1 MSNTLDA
8 PAPGAPRPAQ
18 TLTTPTGLQSIDLL
32 TRRRRIVLALNAVT
46 YAAMLAAA
54 ALILG
59 AGGWTIVDVVL
70 LAAFAVGSPWTVLG
84 FWNALIGLWLL
95 HLRKDPLAEVAP
107 FAAAGDQPTPIRIK
121 TAVLMTVRNE
131 DPGRAILRLKTVK
144 ASIDATGEGGAYSY
158 FVLSDTGIPEVAAAE
173 EKAVAA
179 WKAADPDADRI
190 VYRRRERNT
199 GFKAGNVRDFCER
212 WGSDFALMLP
222 LDADSL
228 MAGPEIVRLTRMMQ
242 AHPKIGILQSLVVGM
257 PSSSGFA
264 RIFQFGMR
272 HGMRSYTMGQAWWV
286 GDCGPFWGHNA
297 LVRIAPFH
305 EKCELPMLPGKP
317 PLGGHV
323 LSHDQVEA
331 TLMRRAGYE
340 VRVLPE
346 ERGSWEENPPT
357 MLEFAQRD
365 VRWCQGNMQYAKLLD
380 LPGLYPMSRFQLVW
394 AILMFV
400 GIPAWTLMIA
410 LLPLAAWQAQS
421 VADFP
426 KGLAIALYVA
436 FFTMYLMPKIAGLID
451 AMLTRGGVAR
461 YGGWLRFLSGAA
473 IELVFSFLQGA
484 VSTIRTSIFMI
495 GLAFG
500 KSVVWG
506 GQSRDAQR
514 LSWRVAAWALWPQ
527 MLFGI
532 AGVRR
537 AAGDRAGRAL
547 VEPAADRGLPAGRP
561 VRGADGPSRVR
572 QGPATTWALRNPRGF
587 RDAGGGQCGDGKR
600 SRTVICW
607 RHERAG
613 SSPS

>member
-1 MSNTLDA
+1 MSDSLDTSPSVA
-8 PAPGAPRPAQ
+8 LGPSALS
-18 TLTTPTGLQSIDLL
+18 LTTPTGLQSIDEL
-32 TRRRRIVLALNAVT
+32 TRRRRLVFGLNVVT
-46 YAAMLAAA
+46 YFAMLWVAGYV
-54 ALILG
+54 LG
-59 AGGWTIVDVVL
+59 TGGWTWVDAILFVCF
-70 LAAFAVGSPWTVLG
+70 AAGTPWTVLG

-95 HLRKDPLAEVAP
+95 HFRGDAMAEVAP
-107 FAAAGDQPTPIRIK
+107 YAAAGDEPAPIGIK
-121 TAVLMTVRNE
+121 TAVFMTVRNE

-144 ASIDATGEGGAYSY
+144 ASIDATGEGANFSY
-158 FVLSDTGIPEVAAAE
+158 FVLSDSNDPAVAAAE
-173 EKAVAA
+173 EMAVGA
-179 WKAADPDADRI
+179 WKATDPEGDRI
-190 VYRRRERNT
+190 VYRRREQNIA
-199 GFKAGNVRDFCER
+199 FKAGNVHDFCER
-212 WGSDFALMLP
+212 WGKDFTLMLP

-228 MAGPEIVRLTRMMQ
+228 MAGREIVRMVRMMQ

-297 LVRIAPFH
+297 LVRIKPFH
-305 EKCELPMLPGKP
+305 EECRMPVLAGKP

-365 VRWCQGNMQYAKLLD
+365 IRWCQGNMQYTKLLD

-394 AILMFV
+394 AILMFA

-410 LLPLAAWQAQS
+410 LLPVAAWQAQG

-426 KGLAIALYVA
+426 VDVAIGLYVA
-436 FFTMYLMPKIAGLID
+436 FFTMYLMPKIAGLVD
-451 AMLTRGGVAR
+451 AMLTRGGVRR
-461 YGGWLRFLSGAA
+461 YGGWLRFFAGAA

-495 GLAFG
+495 GLLFG

-514 LSWRVAAWALWPQ
+514 LSWEAAAWTLWPQ
-527 MLFGI
+527 TLFGVLVCGALLLI
-532 AGVRR
+532 APAVFWWSLPLTAGYLLAIPFAVLTADPRFGKALQWLGLCGVPEDFDTPGEVN
-537 AAGDRAGRAL
+537 AVL
-547 VEPAADRGLPAGRP
+547 
-561 VRGADGPSRVR
+561 
-572 QGPATTWALRNPRGF
+572 ATA
-587 RDAGGGQCGDGKR
+587 
-600 SRTVICW
+600 
-607 RHERAG
+607 H
-613 SSPS
+613 